1 MPGLFNEGPPH
12 ARVSI
17 SQDVFHPQIASPT
30 AVRKVLAELVRKKSR
45 EIPREIPSK
54 GPSGPKTSKTGVGSA
69 KNGWRSPSRRILL
82 RHGFRSLA
90 KINSYSRN
98 HEIRTI
104 WLPY

>member
-54 GPSGPKTSKTGVGSA
+54 GPSGPETSKTGVGSA
-69 KNGWRSPSRRILL
+69 KNGWRTSVPP
-82 RHGFRSLA
+82 
-90 KINSYSRN
+90 NSVTSQVSQFGEN
-98 HEIRTI
+98 QLIFSE
-104 WLPY
+104 